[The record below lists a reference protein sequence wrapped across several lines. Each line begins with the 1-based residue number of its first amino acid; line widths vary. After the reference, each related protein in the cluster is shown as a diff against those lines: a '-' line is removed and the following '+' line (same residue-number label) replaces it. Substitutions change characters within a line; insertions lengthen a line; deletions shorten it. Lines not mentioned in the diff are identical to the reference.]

1 MLGAFRDAFVDD
13 PVAQRFAESQ
23 VECMCSSFI
32 FFAFL
37 WIATLNICDDD
48 FSQMVF
54 QSNSNAVGVG

>member
-37 WIATLNICDDD
+37 
-48 FSQMVF
+48 
-54 QSNSNAVGVG
+54 